1 MSTHFWKYKKLT
13 EERKIIVRKLID
25 LARRKR
31 FTFAY
36 LSSDSSLTS
45 DKASKAFAI
54 YASERR
60 CQDSLNRA
68 DDENILQ
75 KIRESTLIKYSQYI
89 PWLDEVLDRSEK
101 CQK

>member
-1 MSTHFWKYKKLT
+1 MSKHFWEYKKLT
-13 EERKIIVRKLID
+13 EERKIIVRELID

-31 FTFAY
+31 FNFAY
-36 LSSDSSLTS
+36 LSSDADLDN

-68 DDENILQ
+68 DDEEILR
-75 KIRESTLIKYSQYI
+75 KIRESTLLKYCQYI
-89 PWLDEVLDRSEK
+89 SWLDEALDRR
-101 CQK
+101 

>member
-1 MSTHFWKYKKLT
+1 MSKHFWQYQKLT

-31 FTFAY
+31 FNFAY
-36 LSSDSSLTS
+36 LSADPVLDS

-68 DDENILQ
+68 DDEIILQ

-89 PWLDEVLDRSEK
+89 PWLDEALDRSK
-101 CQK
+101 K

>member
-1 MSTHFWKYKKLT
+1 MSKHFWEYRKLT
-13 EERKIIVRKLID
+13 DERKIIVRKLID

-36 LSSDSSLTS
+36 LSLDPALDS

-68 DDENILQ
+68 DDEKILQ
-75 KIRESTLIKYSQYI
+75 KIRESTLIKYSQHI
-89 PWLDEVLDRSEK
+89 SWLDEALDRN
-101 CQK
+101 

>member
-1 MSTHFWKYKKLT
+1 MSKHFWKYKKLT

-31 FTFAY
+31 FDFSY
-36 LSSDSSLTS
+36 LSSDPDLTN

-68 DDENILQ
+68 DDEHILQ
-75 KIRESTLIKYSQYI
+75 KIRESTLLKYSQYI
-89 PWLDEVLDRSEK
+89 PWLDEALDRS
-101 CQK
+101 